1 MSDAEKTYDYVI
13 VGAGVAAASAVKGIR
28 SRDTSGSIAVLGSE
42 PDEPVYRPVLS
53 KDLWLKDDETLEG
66 ASLAGDLKDDDAV
79 DLVLDTTVTE
89 LDTAAHVV
97 RLADGSTV
105 GYGKLLLAT
114 GAEPRVL
121 GVDPGPRVVYYRTA
135 ADYRR
140 LRAVAAQ
147 GSHVAV
153 VGGGYIGS
161 EIASALVQNGVDVT
175 LVLNRDDVQKQMF
188 PRALAATLTKTFD
201 DRGVTIV
208 RGSVAGGEEDDGG
221 VRIRLDDDSHIVADA
236 AVIGVGV
243 VPRTGL
249 AEAAGLEVDNGI
261 VVDEHLRTSV
271 EDVYAAGDVAAYPDA
286 LLGRRRVEHVDH
298 AEKSGELAGK
308 AMAGADDTYDYTP
321 FFWSDIF
328 DHGYEAVGETDSA
341 LDVLE
346 DWKDGEVGTGVVYY
360 LKAGQVRGVLLW
372 NVWDSVDKAREVMAE
387 TAKEPVA
394 DPGTLRG
401 RIPFE

>member
-28 SRDTSGSIAVLGSE
+28 SQDSSGSIAVLGSE

-66 ASLAGDLKDDDAV
+66 SSLAGDLNDDDGV

-121 GVDPGPRVVYYRTA
+121 AVDPGPRVVYYRTA

-140 LRAVAAQ
+140 LRAVAAE

-175 LVLNRDDVQKQMF
+175 LVLDREDVQEQMF
-188 PRALAATLTKTFD
+188 PRALAATLTKDFD

-208 RGSVAGGEEDDGG
+208 HGTVAGGEEDDGG

-243 VPRTGL
+243 LPRTGL

-298 AEKSGELAGK
+298 AEKSGELAGR

-328 DHGYEAVGETDSA
+328 DHGYEAVGETKSE
-341 LDVLE
+341 LDLLE

-360 LKAGQVRGVLLW
+360 LEAGQVRGVLLW